1 MASDPQIELLA
12 GRYELREQLGAGTSG
27 AVHRGFDR
35 TLGREVAIK
44 LMHEVAR
51 GDALLRFEREAKIA
65 AALRHPDVIEVYD
78 VGEAAGRPFLVMELV
93 TSPTLA
99 AAVVAGTT
107 APSVAAVVELGV
119 AIASMLA
126 AAHAAGIVH
135 RDLKPS
141 NVFIEG
147 PITAPRRCRFSDFG
161 LAFMVEPS
169 TEALGR
175 LTAAGV
181 LVGTPFYMA
190 PEQAAGGDV
199 GPPADVY
206 SLGCM
211 LYELIAGRPPFVGNI
226 ARVIAG
232 HTYLP
237 PPGLRELE
245 PEVPIEL
252 EQIVL
257 AMLAKMPGER
267 PAAGEVVERL
277 RGLRNASRRQRSA
290 SVHGRRAR
298 SIAPPRADEP
308 APAGGDG
315 GDGAGG
321 VDPGSG
327 PPPAVAVELGDPALS
342 EALTAGLR
350 AARIEIDSGAP
361 IVLTAF
367 DALEKTAGDRRV
379 RLALHAAP
387 TASVIS
393 AAIRSGAG
401 GVARWPGP
409 IEPVASQVRK
419 IWGRLPKG

>member
-1 MASDPQIELLA
+1 M
-12 GRYELREQLGAGTSG
+12 
-27 AVHRGFDR
+27 
-35 TLGREVAIK
+35 
-44 LMHEVAR
+44 M
-51 GDALLRFEREAKIA
+51 
-65 AALRHPDVIEVYD
+65 
-78 VGEAAGRPFLVMELV
+78 
-93 TSPTLA
+93 
-99 AAVVAGTT
+99 
-107 APSVAAVVELGV
+107 
-119 AIASMLA
+119 
-126 AAHAAGIVH
+126 
-135 RDLKPS
+135 
-141 NVFIEG
+141 
-147 PITAPRRCRFSDFG
+147 
-161 LAFMVEPS
+161 EPS
-169 TEALGR
+169 SEALGR

-211 LYELIAGRPPFVGNI
+211 LHELVAGRPPFVGNI

-245 PEVPIEL
+245 PEVPVEL
-252 EQIVL
+252 EQLVL
-257 AMLAKMPGER
+257 AMLEKMPER
-267 PAAGEVVERL
+267 RPTAREVGERL
-277 RGLRNASRRQRSA
+277 RGLRGTSRRQRSA
-290 SVHGRRAR
+290 SVHGRLARAA
-298 SIAPPRADEP
+298 APLQADQS
-308 APAGGDG
+308 APDGGVDG
-315 GDGAGG
+315 GDGASG

-327 PPPAVAVELGDPALS
+327 PPPVVAVELGDPALS
-342 EALTAGLR
+342 EALTKELR
-350 AARIEIDSGAP
+350 AARIEIDGGAP